1 MSLFILIPLIVVAAI
16 LLLAAGFI
24 VWLAHNPFSP
34 LGRGGL
40 PL

>member
-1 MSLFILIPLIVVAAI
+1 MSLIFLIPIIGVAAVVF
-16 LLLAAGFI
+16 LAGGCL

-40 PL
+40 PR

>member
-1 MSLFILIPLIVVAAI
+1 VSLILLIPIAVAAT
-16 LLLAAGFI
+16 LVLLAGAFL

-40 PL
+40 PR